1 VFHTK
6 NITKRLVSAPKDIL
20 FYIIMMKAVYSV
32 VKESHDLKRSSEN
45 SKKRSG
51 LSSLVQRATDRLR
64 RLIKRK
70 PI

>member
-6 NITKRLVSAPKDIL
+6 NIAKHLENVPKDIH
-20 FYIIMMKAVYSV
+20 FFIIMMKAAYFVL
-32 VKESHDLKRSSEN
+32 KESHELKPGSEN

-51 LSSLVQRATDRLR
+51 LSSLVQRVTAPLR

-70 PI
+70 AI

>member
-6 NITKRLVSAPKDIL
+6 NIVKHLENVPKDIH
-20 FYIIMMKAVYSV
+20 FFIIMMKAAYFVL
-32 VKESHDLKRSSEN
+32 KKSHELKPGSEN

-51 LSSLVQRATDRLR
+51 LSSLAQRVTDRLR